1 MRAAE
6 TLFLDKGYEN
16 VSLDEIATAAG
27 VTRGAVHWHFRNKQG
42 VLFAIRDD
50 MRLPMQDLADQ
61 LAKDTTLVP
70 LDALGNVISATF
82 RRLQA
87 DPRQRRLLKVLL
99 QLDNRD
105 DADTPND
112 GDEFQQRLRASL
124 VTVFKA
130 VGRDGKMPAQWTPVS
145 AAVAFQAIVNG
156 LINEWARGK
165 TDFELIPDA
174 EAIVRSVLDSWSI
187 LTKTAAPRT

>member
-87 DPRQRRLLKVLL
+87 DPRQRPPSQSTL
-99 QLDNRD
+99 
-105 DADTPND
+105 
-112 GDEFQQRLRASL
+112 
-124 VTVFKA
+124 A
-130 VGRDGKMPAQWTPVS
+130 VGQSRRCRYSKRWRQVS
-145 AAVAFQAIVNG
+145 AALARVSGHG
-156 LINEWARGK
+156 L
-165 TDFELIPDA
+165 
-174 EAIVRSVLDSWSI
+174 
-187 LTKTAAPRT
+187 